1 MIEAASKLRID
12 KYLWAIRLF
21 KTRNAAALACERG
34 KVLVNGQPAKAGRPV
49 KLGDQ
54 FEVKAETRKWQI
66 TATGLLQQRLSF
78 SEVQKYYEDQTPD
91 EDKQIKPASTSSF
104 FTGKR
109 LSKTGK
115 PTKKERRDFNNFF
128 E

>member
-1 MIEAASKLRID
+1 VTEATIKPRID

-21 KTRNAAALACERG
+21 KTRNAAALACEKG
-34 KVLVNGQPAKAGRPV
+34 KVLINGQPAKAGRPV
-49 KLGDQ
+49 KVGDQ
-54 FEVKAETRKWQI
+54 FEVKAEARKWKF
-66 TATGLLQQRLSF
+66 TVTGLLQQRLSF
-78 SEVQKYYEDQTPD
+78 SEVQKYYEDQTP
-91 EDKQIKPASTSSF
+91 EEEKQIKPVSMSSF